1 MPAAT
6 ATKSSAR
13 ARSPKKLVGPPRPTL
28 LQRLDQEIASSS
40 EGGFSLGRWLA
51 GLNGDELQQIED
63 AARRYRG
70 DIFSFVC
77 ADPLKVAAMAL
88 SIQAAEG
95 ISCFDDGNCPTQ
107 ALFNQNIV
115 LETLVQAERLSRQ
128 GLLVIGGELSMREDA
143 QAVFV
148 LTAEGRAQGVALPD
162 LAAAHDWHSSRD
174 MAWNPF
180 EETLS
185 KPKAV
190 CATCGQAVPV

>member
-6 ATKSSAR
+6 AIKSPAR
-13 ARSPKKLVGPPRPTL
+13 ARSSRKLAGPPRPTL
-28 LQRLDQEIASSS
+28 LQRLDQEIASSG
-40 EGGFSLGRWLA
+40 EGRFSLGRWLA
-51 GLNGDELQQIED
+51 DLNGDELQQVED
-63 AARRYRG
+63 AARRHRG
-70 DIFSFVC
+70 DVFSFVC

-107 ALFNQNIV
+107 ALFNQSIV

-143 QAVFV
+143 QPVFA
-148 LTAEGRAQGVALPD
+148 LTAEGKAQGVALPD
-162 LAAAHDWHSSRD
+162 LAAAHAWQKSREID
-174 MAWNPF
+174 WNPF
-180 EETLS
+180 EEAQS

-190 CATCGQAVPV
+190 CATCGQAVPA

>member
-6 ATKSSAR
+6 ATKSPAR
-13 ARSPKKLVGPPRPTL
+13 ARSPKKLIGPPCPTL
-28 LQRLDQEIASSS
+28 LQRLDQEIAASG

-51 GLNGDELQQIED
+51 GLSGNELQQIED

-107 ALFNQNIV
+107 ALFSQNIV

-128 GLLVIGGELSMREDA
+128 GLLVIDGELSMREDA
-143 QAVFV
+143 QAAFV
-148 LTAEGRAQGVALPD
+148 LTAEGKAQGVALPD
-162 LAAAHDWHSSRD
+162 LAAAHAWRKPSDT
-174 MAWNPF
+174 AWNLF
-180 EETLS
+180 EDVQAPS
-185 KPKAV
+185 KPV
-190 CATCGQAVPV
+190 CATCGQAVPA